1 MNGLQAVA
9 AFGLDHLETPELA
22 GSEDLASL
30 VHDAER
36 HRLTGLLAAAVRS
49 GRLDPT
55 ADIRAQIEEIDE
67 RWQRHGLLMGRLL
80 VDVVEALAAA
90 SIPHRVIKGPALA
103 RLAYAEP
110 AHRVFGDIDIVVP
123 GPDLPRARSLLVD
136 EFGADDPFPE
146 IRAGFDAA
154 YAKDV
159 LLRVDGAEIDLHRT
173 LAAGPFGQRIPTEEL
188 FDSPGSFELAGTAV
202 PTLGS
207 DMTFVQV
214 CYNAALGDIPPRLM
228 SLRDVAQVHANLSP
242 DPAAVVRI
250 AERWGGQTVVA
261 TAIGLTWDALSLPP
275 DELSTWARAHSP
287 SRVDR
292 RYLEAS
298 RSMARSYTRH
308 IATLASIR
316 GVRAKLGYARAI
328 SRPDDRYLEARGWT
342 RSSHLIRAARRL
354 SGR

>member
-146 IRAGFDAA
+146 ILDPG
-154 YAKDV
+154 
-159 LLRVDGAEIDLHRT
+159 DGAPVIVGE
-173 LAAGPFGQRIPTEEL
+173 A
-188 FDSPGSFELAGTAV
+188 
-202 PTLGS
+202 LGHPLLPRS
-207 DMTFVQV
+207 TWISVEPAPR
-214 CYNAALGDIPPRLM
+214 AALT
-228 SLRDVAQVHANLSP
+228 
-242 DPAAVVRI
+242 AA
-250 AERWGGQTVVA
+250 W
-261 TAIGLTWDALSLPP
+261 
-275 DELSTWARAHSP
+275 
-287 SRVDR
+287 
-292 RYLEAS
+292 
-298 RSMARSYTRH
+298 
-308 IATLASIR
+308 
-316 GVRAKLGYARAI
+316 I
-328 SRPDDRYLEARGWT
+328 SE
-342 RSSHLIRAARRL
+342 
-354 SGR
+354 